1 MLQRRV
7 LRVTLLVVIAL
18 LFVCGAMLPGEM
30 REAVSKTLSLGGIDA
45 YSHVFFCALIALSLG
60 WNGIPALWVFVL
72 VMGLGGLIEVA
83 QLWIPYRSSTWNDVA
98 GNAVGAIIGLLILW
112 LGRELLNRGSDG

>member
-1 MLQRRV
+1 MLQGRAS
-7 LRVTLLVVIAL
+7 RVTLLVVIAL

-45 YSHVFFCALIALSLG
+45 YSHVFFCALIALSLS